1 MKKKI
6 NIQFIGISI
15 IGILATMLLITNI
28 FYELFEKEV
37 LNDIRIDLGIIK
49 NTKIENVED
58 IKKLNIDSSELR
70 ITLIANDGTVLYDN
84 EVDISALDNHKD
96 RPEVIQAKTEGF
108 GKQIRTSDTLGK
120 SIFYSAIL
128 LDNGMVLR
136 GSKEASN
143 IIYLFQSVVPTI
155 LFIIL
160 VMIIIVIIAS
170 CTITNNLIK
179 PIEKIAN
186 DIEKHSIFTDVSEY
200 KEIEPFINTIKKQYD
215 DILKSSVIRQEF
227 TANVSH
233 ELKTPLTAISGYAE
247 LIENNIVK
255 GEEVHHFSK
264 EIRNN
269 ANRLLILINDII
281 RLSELDN
288 IDEKAKLERIDLYEV
303 VKSNLED
310 IKVNA
315 KKNNIT
321 VSCSGMSVK
330 ILGNKFMISEVI
342 TNLCDNAIRYNVKD
356 GMVNIEVFK
365 EENNAI
371 LKITDTGIGIPKEHI
386 DRIFERFYRVDKSRS
401 KETGGTGLGLS
412 IVKHI
417 LELHKATIEVQSQ
430 EGKGTYMK
438 VTFFN

>member
-143 IIYLFQSVVPTI
+143 IIYLFQSVAPTI

-186 DIEKHSIFTDVSEY
+186 DIEKHAIFTDVSEY

-321 VSCSGMSVK
+321 VSCGGMSVK
-330 ILGNKFMISEVI
+330 IHS
-342 TNLCDNAIRYNVKD
+342 
-356 GMVNIEVFK
+356 
-365 EENNAI
+365 
-371 LKITDTGIGIPKEHI
+371 
-386 DRIFERFYRVDKSRS
+386 
-401 KETGGTGLGLS
+401 
-412 IVKHI
+412 
-417 LELHKATIEVQSQ
+417 
-430 EGKGTYMK
+430 
-438 VTFFN
+438 